1 MANNEELRNNTERV
15 KEVFDELLFA
25 SRDFTKEVRE
35 ASKSVFNN
43 AVQSSEAANSFKKL
57 ADLSRDFASEID
69 DIVDG
74 TKSISDLNKIITK
87 QESAKKK
94 FTLEYRQAL
103 SQAKIESAK
112 IEQITSGQLDI
123 YDALG
128 DQLEDLS
135 DEQKTLLTIYNE
147 QSKVLKDQETT
158 LEEVSNRAK
167 TVESAFG
174 GAGKVAE
181 GLETALD
188 KLGFSNLTQRL
199 GIKEAIID
207 SRKFASD
214 LTKEQTGPAGFGT
227 RVGQQFKVLGK
238 LAGGIGG
245 NLIKS
250 LGPVPIIIGAI
261 IKVAQFFVGA
271 MFDASKQ
278 IAAFQKD
285 LGVGADYANDLR
297 KRTYDISENSSQL
310 ADTQGK
316 IIILQKQ
323 IVEAMTLTNNALET
337 QIDFT
342 QELGKEFG
350 GQLLVQ
356 SAILKDNIG
365 LSAEAIGEIQKQ
377 SIRTGKSVEDITK
390 AMMGTSA
397 EASLSK
403 GFLFDINKILEES
416 TKIQGEIRLNF
427 KNNNIELARGVVE
440 TKRLGFELSTLNS
453 ASKSLLNFEQS
464 IASELEAELLT
475 GRDLNLEKARQA
487 ALDGDLVSLSKEL
500 NSQGITYSGLQEMNV
515 IQREA
520 FANAVGMSVDQL
532 SDTLKKQEEYNALQQ
547 KALTMGVKIGDIEKQ
562 SLKEIY
568 EANKNVLG
576 SEEDLK
582 EILGERLFATKQAE
596 DAQEKFNKAL
606 DKAKESFAKLAES
619 GTIDKFATFL
629 TEFIN
634 SVNSKG
640 LARTL
645 FFGMDEDNTKVSSP
659 SVSSSEKSQ
668 IQNNEVIRVSG
679 NKFAKGG
686 IVKREVNNAT
696 IGEAGPEAVIPL
708 NQFYAKLDELITAV
722 KLGGDVYLDSTKVG
736 TTMATNGFKVQ

>member
-1 MANNEELRNNTERV
+1 MANNEELRNNTEKA

-25 SRDFTKEVRE
+25 SRDFTKEVKE
-35 ASKSVFNN
+35 AAKSVFNN

-103 SQAKIESAK
+103 SQAKVESSK

-123 YDALG
+123 YTALG
-128 DQLEDLS
+128 DQLGDLS
-135 DEQKTLLTIYNE
+135 DEQLRLLTIYEE
-147 QSKVLKDQETT
+147 QSKVLNDQENT
-158 LEEVSNRAK
+158 LEQVSNRAK

-188 KLGFSNLTQRL
+188 KLGLSNLSQRL
-199 GIKEAIID
+199 GIKDAIIN
-207 SRKFASD
+207 SRQFASE
-214 LTKEQTGPAGFGT
+214 LTKSQTGPAGFGT

-250 LGPVPIIIGAI
+250 LGPVPIIIGAVVKI
-261 IKVAQFFVGA
+261 AQFFVKS

-278 IAAFQKD
+278 VAEFQKD
-285 LGVGADYANDLR
+285 FGVSAEYARELR
-297 KRTYDISENSSQL
+297 QRTYEISENSSRF
-310 ADTQGK
+310 ADTQGR

-323 IVEAMTLTNNALET
+323 IVEAMNLTNLSLET

-342 QELGKEFG
+342 RELGKEFG
-350 GQLLVQ
+350 SQLLVQ
-356 SAILKDNIG
+356 TSILKDNIG
-365 LSAEAIGEIQKQ
+365 LSAEAIGEIQKE
-377 SIRTGKSVEDITK
+377 SIRTGTSVEDLTK

-403 GFLFDINKILEES
+403 GFLFDTNKILEEA

-427 KNNNIELARGVVE
+427 KNSNIELSRGVTE
-440 TKRLGFELSTLNS
+440 AKRLGFELSTLNNS
-453 ASKSLLNFEQS
+453 SKSLLNFEQS
-464 IASELEAELLT
+464 ISAELEAELLT

-487 ALDGDLVSLSKEL
+487 ALDGDLVGLSKEL
-500 NSQGITYSGLQEMNV
+500 NNQGIKYNDLQEMNV
-515 IQREA
+515 VQREA

-547 KALTMGVKIGDIEKQ
+547 RALTMGVKISDIETQ

-582 EILGERLFATKQAE
+582 NILGERLYTTKLAE
-596 DAQEKFNKAL
+596 DAQTRFNKSLEKAQEAFAKFAEGENL
-606 DKAKESFAKLAES
+606 DKLANLLTKFVNAWQTDGLLSAIFNS
-619 GTIDKFATFL
+619 GGEEVKPKSTIL
-629 TEFIN
+629 
-634 SVNSKG
+634 
-640 LARTL
+640 
-645 FFGMDEDNTKVSSP
+645 
-659 SVSSSEKSQ
+659 SSSENKQ
-668 IQNNEVIRVSG
+668 IGEDRIITASG
-679 NKFAKGG
+679 PKFAKGG

-708 NQFYAKLDELITAV
+708 NQFYAKLDELIIAV
-722 KLGGDVYLDSTKVG
+722 KSGGDVYLDGTKVG
-736 TTMATNGFKVQ
+736 TAMAVSSFKVQ

>member
-1 MANNEELRNNTERV
+1 MANNEELKKNTERT
-15 KEVFDELLFA
+15 KEIFDELLFA
-25 SRDFTKEVRE
+25 SRDFTKEVKE
-35 ASKSVFNN
+35 ASKAVFNN

-94 FTLEYRQAL
+94 FALEYRQAL
-103 SQAKIESAK
+103 SQAKVESSK

-123 YDALG
+123 YTALG
-128 DQLEDLS
+128 DQLGDLS
-135 DEQKTLLTIYNE
+135 DEQLRLLIIYEE
-147 QSKVLKDQETT
+147 QSKVLNDQENT
-158 LEEVSNRAK
+158 LEQVSNRAK

-188 KLGFSNLTQRL
+188 KLGLSNLSQRL
-199 GIKEAIID
+199 GIKDAIIN
-207 SRKFASD
+207 SRQFASE
-214 LTKEQTGPAGFGT
+214 LTNSQTGPASFGT
-227 RVGQQFKVLGK
+227 KVGQQFKVLGK

-250 LGPVPIIIGAI
+250 LGPVPIIIGAVVKI
-261 IKVAQFFVGA
+261 AQFFVKS

-278 IAAFQKD
+278 VAEFQKD
-285 LGVGADYANDLR
+285 FGVSAEYARDLR
-297 KRTYDISENSSQL
+297 QRTYEISENSSRF
-310 ADTQGK
+310 ADTQGR

-323 IVEAMTLTNNALET
+323 IVEAMNLTNSSLET

-342 QELGKEFG
+342 KELGEEFG

-356 SAILKDNIG
+356 TAILKDNIG
-365 LSAEAIGEIQKQ
+365 LSAEAIGEIQKE
-377 SIRTGKSVEDITK
+377 SIRTSKSVEDITK
-390 AMMGTSA
+390 AMMGTTA

-403 GFLFDINKILEES
+403 GFLFDTNKILEET

-427 KNNNIELARGVVE
+427 RNSNIELSRGVTE
-440 TKRLGFELSTLNS
+440 AKRLGFELSTLNNS
-453 ASKSLLNFEQS
+453 SKSLLNFEQS
-464 IASELEAELLT
+464 ISAELEAELLT

-487 ALDGDLVSLSKEL
+487 ALDGDLVGLSKEL
-500 NSQGITYSGLQEMNV
+500 NNQGIKYNDLQEMNV

-547 KALTMGVKIGDIEKQ
+547 RALTMGVKISDIEKK

-568 EANKNVLG
+568 EENKNVLG
-576 SEEDLK
+576 SEGELIN
-582 EILGERLFATKQAE
+582 ILGKRLYETKQAE
-596 DAQEKFNKAL
+596 DAQTRFNKSLEKAQEAFAKFAEGDSL
-606 DKAKESFAKLAES
+606 DKLADLLTKFVNAWQTDGLLSAIFNSGGEVKPKES
-619 GTIDKFATFL
+619 I
-629 TEFIN
+629 
-634 SVNSKG
+634 
-640 LARTL
+640 
-645 FFGMDEDNTKVSSP
+645 VSSAENIQI
-659 SVSSSEKSQ
+659 SEDRL
-668 IQNNEVIRVSG
+668 ITVSG
-679 NKFAKGG
+679 PKFAKGG
-686 IVKREVNNAT
+686 IVNREINNAT

-708 NQFYAKLDELITAV
+708 NQFYSKLDELIAAV
-722 KLGGDVYLDSTKVG
+722 KSGGDIYLDGTKVG
-736 TTMATNGFKVQ
+736 TAMAVSSFKVQ

>member
-1 MANNEELRNNTERV
+1 MANNEELKKNTERT
-15 KEVFDELLFA
+15 KEIFDELVFA
-25 SRDFTKEVRE
+25 SRDFTKEVKE
-35 ASKSVFNN
+35 ASKAVFNN

-94 FTLEYRQAL
+94 FALEYRQAL
-103 SQAKIESAK
+103 SQAKVESSK

-123 YDALG
+123 YTALG
-128 DQLEDLS
+128 DQLGDLS
-135 DEQKTLLTIYNE
+135 DEQLRLLIIYEE
-147 QSKVLKDQETT
+147 QSKVLNDQENT
-158 LEEVSNRAK
+158 LEQVSNRAK

-188 KLGFSNLTQRL
+188 KLGLSNLSQRL
-199 GIKEAIID
+199 GIKDAIIN
-207 SRKFASD
+207 SRQFASE
-214 LTKEQTGPAGFGT
+214 LTNSQTGPASFGT
-227 RVGQQFKVLGK
+227 KVGQQFKVLGK

-250 LGPVPIIIGAI
+250 LGPVPIIIGAVVKI
-261 IKVAQFFVGA
+261 AQFFVKS

-278 IAAFQKD
+278 VAEFQKD
-285 LGVGADYANDLR
+285 FGVSAEYARDLR
-297 KRTYDISENSSQL
+297 QRTYEISENSSRF
-310 ADTQGK
+310 ADTQGR

-323 IVEAMTLTNNALET
+323 IVEAMNLTNSSLET

-342 QELGKEFG
+342 KELGEEFG

-356 SAILKDNIG
+356 TAILKDNIG
-365 LSAEAIGEIQKQ
+365 LSAEAIGEIQKE
-377 SIRTGKSVEDITK
+377 SIRTSKSVEDITK
-390 AMMGTSA
+390 AMMGTTA

-403 GFLFDINKILEES
+403 GFLFDTNKILEET

-427 KNNNIELARGVVE
+427 RNSNIELSRGVTE
-440 TKRLGFELSTLNS
+440 AKRLGFELSTLNNS
-453 ASKSLLNFEQS
+453 SKSLLNFEQS
-464 IASELEAELLT
+464 ISAELEAELLT

-487 ALDGDLVSLSKEL
+487 ALDGDLVGLSKEL
-500 NSQGITYSGLQEMNV
+500 NNQGIKYNDLQEMNV

-547 KALTMGVKIGDIEKQ
+547 RALTMGVKISDIEKK

-568 EANKNVLG
+568 EENKNVLG
-576 SEEDLK
+576 SEGELIN
-582 EILGERLFATKQAE
+582 ILGKRLYETKQAE
-596 DAQEKFNKAL
+596 DAQTRFNKSLEKAQEAFAKFAEGDSL
-606 DKAKESFAKLAES
+606 DKLADLLTKFVNAWQTDGLLSAIFNSGGEVKPKES
-619 GTIDKFATFL
+619 I
-629 TEFIN
+629 
-634 SVNSKG
+634 
-640 LARTL
+640 
-645 FFGMDEDNTKVSSP
+645 VSSAENIQI
-659 SVSSSEKSQ
+659 SEDRL
-668 IQNNEVIRVSG
+668 ITVSG
-679 NKFAKGG
+679 PKFAKGG
-686 IVKREVNNAT
+686 IVNREINNAT

-708 NQFYAKLDELITAV
+708 NQFYSKLDELIAAV
-722 KLGGDVYLDSTKVG
+722 KSGGDIYLDGTKVG
-736 TTMATNGFKVQ
+736 TAMAVSSFKVQ

>member
-1 MANNEELRNNTERV
+1 MANNEELKKNTERT
-15 KEVFDELLFA
+15 KEIFDELVFA
-25 SRDFTKEVRE
+25 SRDFTKEVKE
-35 ASKSVFNN
+35 ASKAVFNN

-94 FTLEYRQAL
+94 FALEYRQAL
-103 SQAKIESAK
+103 SQAKVESSK

-123 YDALG
+123 YTALG
-128 DQLEDLS
+128 DQLGDLS
-135 DEQKTLLTIYNE
+135 DEQLRLLTIYEE
-147 QSKVLKDQETT
+147 QSKVLNDQENT
-158 LEEVSNRAK
+158 LEQVSNRAK

-188 KLGFSNLTQRL
+188 KLGLSNLSQRL
-199 GIKEAIID
+199 GIKDAIIN
-207 SRKFASD
+207 SRQFASE
-214 LTKEQTGPAGFGT
+214 LTKSQTGPASFGT
-227 RVGQQFKVLGK
+227 KVGQQFKVLGK

-250 LGPVPIIIGAI
+250 LGPVPIIIGAVVKI
-261 IKVAQFFVGA
+261 AQFFVKS

-278 IAAFQKD
+278 VAEFQKD
-285 LGVGADYANDLR
+285 FGVSAEYARDLR
-297 KRTYDISENSSQL
+297 QRTFEISENSSQF
-310 ADTQGK
+310 ADTQGR

-323 IVEAMTLTNNALET
+323 IVEAMNLTNSSLET

-342 QELGKEFG
+342 KELGEEFG

-356 SAILKDNIG
+356 TAILKDNIG
-365 LSAEAIGEIQKQ
+365 LSAEAIGEIQKE
-377 SIRTGKSVEDITK
+377 SIRTSKSVEDITK
-390 AMMGTSA
+390 AMMGTTA

-403 GFLFDINKILEES
+403 GFLFDTNKILEEA

-427 KNNNIELARGVVE
+427 RNSNIELSRGVTE
-440 TKRLGFELSTLNS
+440 AKRLGFELSTLNNT
-453 ASKSLLNFEQS
+453 SKSLLNFEQS
-464 IASELEAELLT
+464 ISAELEAELLT

-487 ALDGDLVSLSKEL
+487 ALDGDLVGLSKEL
-500 NSQGITYSGLQEMNV
+500 NNQGIKYNDLQEMNV

-547 KALTMGVKIGDIEKQ
+547 KALTMGVKIGDIETQ

-576 SEEDLK
+576 SEGELIN
-582 EILGERLFATKQAE
+582 ILGKRLYETKQAE
-596 DAQEKFNKAL
+596 DAQTRFNKSLEKAQEAFAKFAEGDSL
-606 DKAKESFAKLAES
+606 DKLADLLTKFVNAWQTDGLLSAIFNSGGEVKPKES
-619 GTIDKFATFL
+619 I
-629 TEFIN
+629 
-634 SVNSKG
+634 
-640 LARTL
+640 
-645 FFGMDEDNTKVSSP
+645 VSSAENRQI
-659 SVSSSEKSQ
+659 SEDRL
-668 IQNNEVIRVSG
+668 ITASG
-679 NKFAKGG
+679 PKFAKGG
-686 IVKREVNNAT
+686 IVNREINNAT

-708 NQFYAKLDELITAV
+708 NQFYSKLDELIAAV
-722 KLGGDVYLDSTKVG
+722 KSGGDIYLDGTKVG
-736 TTMATNGFKVQ
+736 TAMAVSSFKVQ

>member
-1 MANNEELRNNTERV
+1 MANNEELKKNTERT
-15 KEVFDELLFA
+15 KEIFDELLFA
-25 SRDFTKEVRE
+25 SRDFTKEVKE
-35 ASKSVFNN
+35 ASKAVFNN

-94 FTLEYRQAL
+94 FALEYRQAL
-103 SQAKIESAK
+103 SQAKVESSK

-123 YDALG
+123 YTALG
-128 DQLEDLS
+128 DQLGDLS
-135 DEQKTLLTIYNE
+135 DEQLRLLTIYEE
-147 QSKVLKDQETT
+147 QSKVLNDQENT
-158 LEEVSNRAK
+158 LEQVSNRAK

-188 KLGFSNLTQRL
+188 KLGLSNLSQRL
-199 GIKEAIID
+199 GIKDAIIN
-207 SRKFASD
+207 SRQFASE
-214 LTKEQTGPAGFGT
+214 LTKSQTGPASFGT
-227 RVGQQFKVLGK
+227 KVGQQFKVLGK

-250 LGPVPIIIGAI
+250 LGPVPIIIGAVVKI
-261 IKVAQFFVGA
+261 AQFFVKS

-278 IAAFQKD
+278 VAEFQKD
-285 LGVGADYANDLR
+285 FGVSAEYARDLR
-297 KRTYDISENSSQL
+297 QRTYEISENSSRF
-310 ADTQGK
+310 ADTQGR

-323 IVEAMTLTNNALET
+323 IVEAMNLTNSSLET

-342 QELGKEFG
+342 KELGEEFG

-356 SAILKDNIG
+356 TAILKDNIG
-365 LSAEAIGEIQKQ
+365 LSAEAIGEIQKE
-377 SIRTGKSVEDITK
+377 SIRTSKSVEDITK
-390 AMMGTSA
+390 AMMGTTA

-403 GFLFDINKILEES
+403 GFLFDTNKILEEA

-427 KNNNIELARGVVE
+427 RNSNIELSRGVTE
-440 TKRLGFELSTLNS
+440 AKRLGFELSTLNNT
-453 ASKSLLNFEQS
+453 SKSLLNFEQS
-464 IASELEAELLT
+464 ISAELEAELLT

-487 ALDGDLVSLSKEL
+487 ALDGDLVGLSKEL
-500 NSQGITYSGLQEMNV
+500 NNQGIKYNDLQEMNV

-547 KALTMGVKIGDIEKQ
+547 KALTMGVKIGDIETQ

-576 SEEDLK
+576 SEGELIN
-582 EILGERLFATKQAE
+582 ILGKRLYETKQAE
-596 DAQEKFNKAL
+596 DAQTRFNKSLEKAQEAFAKFAEGDSL
-606 DKAKESFAKLAES
+606 DKLADLLTKFVNAWQTDGLLSAIFNSGGEVKPKES
-619 GTIDKFATFL
+619 I
-629 TEFIN
+629 
-634 SVNSKG
+634 
-640 LARTL
+640 
-645 FFGMDEDNTKVSSP
+645 VSSAENIQI
-659 SVSSSEKSQ
+659 SEDRL
-668 IQNNEVIRVSG
+668 ITVSG
-679 NKFAKGG
+679 PKFAKGG
-686 IVKREVNNAT
+686 IVNREINNAT

-708 NQFYAKLDELITAV
+708 NQFYSKLDELIAAV
-722 KLGGDVYLDSTKVG
+722 KSGGDIYLDGTKVG
-736 TTMATNGFKVQ
+736 TAMAVSSFKVQ